1 MAGTPF
7 VLTDNIL
14 TNKRVKEMNKTIYQA
29 PQIEVIE
36 VAIEQGI
43 ATTGNNNGYNNNP
56 WN

>member
-1 MAGTPF
+1 M
-7 VLTDNIL
+7 
-14 TNKRVKEMNKTIYQA
+14 KKTIYQA

-43 ATTGNNNGYNNNP
+43 ATTGTNNGYNNNP